1 MRAKEMN
8 GLRRTLRVALLAAS
22 IAVVGV
28 VASAASAALG
38 DTARGGGV
46 ELELPAGWEKVAPLR
61 ATPVGDPQTLLVIGT
76 EGVRAAAG
84 DCLVS
89 SYRVPANGAVV
100 VVIGWRDSVG
110 TSGFLPL
117 SGMKL
122 RRGTF
127 ECFAGRG
134 AVAQVTRRGRDFQL
148 NVMVGDR
155 ATAETAQAAL
165 DAARSFGLAPKAG

>member
-1 MRAKEMN
+1 MN
-8 GLRRTLRVALLAAS
+8 GLRRTPLVALLAAS
-22 IAVVGV
+22 
-28 VASAASAALG
+28 VAMLALTSVAAAAMV

-46 ELELPAGWEKVAPLR
+46 ELELPAGWEKVVPAR
-61 ATPVGDPQTLLVIGT
+61 ATTLGDPQTLLVIGT
-76 EGVRAAAG
+76 DGVRAVES
-84 DCLVS
+84 DCQVS

-100 VVIGWRDSVG
+100 VVIGWRDAVG

-117 SGMKL
+117 AALKL

-134 AVAQVTRRGRDFQL
+134 AVAQVTRRNRDFQV

-155 ATAETAQAAL
+155 ASAETVEDAL
-165 DAARSFGLAPKAG
+165 AAARSFAFVPRS